1 MAKIN
6 IPGSGLWGSIANS
19 LNSNFTELYS
29 TTGWARYGDTTY
41 TSGNPFVLAEGA
53 TVDLPNDA
61 GSVITS
67 QLPSGVTAFYDGTV
81 ITPENEG
88 DFYDLSIRF
97 TTQSSVN
104 EGTIRLTVDI
114 GGTQGEIVSDV
125 RRLGRGSGINNQLTF
140 AFGVFTL
147 DTFIANGGTVRV
159 ESIDGEQSIFDIV
172 YVISRTHRAR

>member
-1 MAKIN
+1 MARIN

-19 LNSNFTELYS
+19 LNANFTELYT

-41 TSGNPFVLAEGA
+41 TSGSPFVVTAES
-53 TVDLPNDA
+53 TVNLPNDA
-61 GSVITS
+61 GSVIKS
-67 QLPSGVTAFYDGTV
+67 QIPSGVTAFYDGTV

-114 GGTQGEIVSDV
+114 GGTQGEIVSDF
-125 RRLGRGSGINNQLTF
+125 RRLGRGSGLNNQLTF

-147 DTFIANGGTVRV
+147 DTFIANGGTIRV
-159 ESIDGEQSIFDIV
+159 EAIDGDQSIFDIV
-172 YVISRTHRAR
+172 YVISRTHKAR